1 MKKLFGGAFLF
12 WGLLISVSAS
22 SDTILR
28 IQNPGGEPEYLDPG
42 LSSGKLDTD
51 ILNNLFEGLTE
62 YNPKD
67 SSPIPAVATH
77 WTVSPDGKTYTFF
90 LRNDAKWSDGS
101 PVTAHDFEYS
111 WKRALDPKPAS
122 RYAFI
127 LYYLKNGEAFNK
139 GEIQDSKKI
148 GVEAIDDDTLKVTLK
163 NPTPFFPN
171 LLSFKTFRPVK
182 QSVVEKYGEKWSLSG
197 QSVSNGPYMLKS
209 WVPQNEIVLV
219 KNPYYWDKSNVA
231 IDNVKFFPIEDVS
244 TAIKKYEAG
253 ELDVV
258 LELPGTL
265 LPSFKDRPDF
275 HIFAGNMNYFYI
287 FNVKKPPFDN
297 AKLRQAFAMA
307 VDRKTLTDFI
317 MKGTK
322 KPMGHIVPDG
332 MPGYQSPYEIS
343 FDPKRAKQLLA
354 ESGFPDPTKL
364 PPIELVYNTDVNHK
378 AIAESIQQ
386 MWKTH
391 LGVTVSLRNME
402 LKTLLKTKA
411 EGDYQMAREGWVGDY
426 LDPNTF
432 LEIFIG
438 NSPINF
444 SRWANEKYDSILSQ
458 AAGETDPG
466 KRLKLLGTAEKILLE
481 EAPIIPIFSESKTF
495 LIKPKVE
502 GFYGNLMNVHP
513 AKFMSFKEED

>member
-1 MKKLFGGAFLF
+1 
-12 WGLLISVSAS
+12 
-22 SDTILR
+22 
-28 IQNPGGEPEYLDPG
+28 
-42 LSSGKLDTD
+42 
-51 ILNNLFEGLTE
+51 
-62 YNPKD
+62 
-67 SSPIPAVATH
+67 
-77 WTVSPDGKTYTFF
+77 
-90 LRNDAKWSDGS
+90 
-101 PVTAHDFEYS
+101 
-111 WKRALDPKPAS
+111 
-122 RYAFI
+122 
-127 LYYLKNGEAFNK
+127 
-139 GEIQDSKKI
+139 
-148 GVEAIDDDTLKVTLK
+148 
-163 NPTPFFPN
+163 
-171 LLSFKTFRPVK
+171 
-182 QSVVEKYGEKWSLSG
+182 
-197 QSVSNGPYMLKS
+197 MLKS
-209 WVPQNEIVLV
+209 WVPQKEIMLV

-481 EAPIIPIFSESKTF
+481 ELPIIPIFAESKTF
-495 LIKPKVE
+495 LINPKIT
-502 GFYGNLMNVHP
+502 GFYGNLMDVHP
-513 AKFMSFKEED
+513 AKFMNFKKEN